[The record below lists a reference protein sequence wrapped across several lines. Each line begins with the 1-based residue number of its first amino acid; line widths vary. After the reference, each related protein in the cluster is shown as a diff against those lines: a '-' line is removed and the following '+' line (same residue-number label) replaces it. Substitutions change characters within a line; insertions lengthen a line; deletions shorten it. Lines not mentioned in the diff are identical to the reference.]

1 MLVSWEKWPNRKTKN
16 TTKMHQKKKDFLE
29 TYEDPTKS
37 VNYNKNFD
45 EKYDR
50 NYSYKQNK
58 NSSFIIVCR

>member
-1 MLVSWEKWPNRKTKN
+1 MAKQENKEYHKDALE
-16 TTKMHQKKKDFLE
+16 KKDFLE

-37 VNYNKNFD
+37 VNHNKNFG